1 MLSGSE
7 NPPYTSFILPT
18 LNAEALPD
26 NCLASIVRQNYLREK
41 VVAVSSK

>member
-7 NPPYTSFILPT
+7 NPPHTSFILPT

-26 NCLASIVRQNYLREK
+26 NYLASIVRQNYLREK
-41 VVAVSSK
+41 VAASSK